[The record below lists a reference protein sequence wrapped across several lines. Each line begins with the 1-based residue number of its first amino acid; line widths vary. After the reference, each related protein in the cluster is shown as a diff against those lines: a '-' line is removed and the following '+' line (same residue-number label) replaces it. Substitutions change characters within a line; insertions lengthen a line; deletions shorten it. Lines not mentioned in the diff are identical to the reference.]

1 MNSYPEVPLRLDSH
15 QDQKKVLSYSWAH
28 QSCQTVQC
36 IRGHLFS
43 LLCTCRF
50 MFGNYNGSVINC
62 RHFYHV
68 FVFLVIILWSCELS
82 STIGCWLFLV
92 EGKKPVTAC
101 AVTFHIN
108 AMDKATTETVK
119 EKLMKK
125 AKDLIETVE
134 IKEDGIKRFGKHLS
148 SKIKSLG
155 TSDVTVDIGIDAHCY
170 KWRFLPHDTCISVAY
185 AIMQCL
191 SVCLVTVKFMYCI
204 EMSKNIPNFFHHRLA
219 TPFKFFLHRIL
230 WQYSNGYPLT
240 GASNTGGVW
249 KKSRFSTSILLYFR
263 NDASQ
268 GHSYYRTPIGTP
280 IQSINWCHFQ
290 WPWMTSNPDF

>member
-1 MNSYPEVPLRLDSH
+1 
-15 QDQKKVLSYSWAH
+15 
-28 QSCQTVQC
+28 
-36 IRGHLFS
+36 
-43 LLCTCRF
+43 
-50 MFGNYNGSVINC
+50 
-62 RHFYHV
+62 
-68 FVFLVIILWSCELS
+68 
-82 STIGCWLFLV
+82 LV

-191 SVCLVTVKFMYCI
+191 SVWLLSSSCTV
-204 EMSKNIPNFFHHRLA
+204 SK
-219 TPFKFFLHRIL
+219 
-230 WQYSNGYPLT
+230 
-240 GASNTGGVW
+240 
-249 KKSRFSTSILLYFR
+249 
-263 NDASQ
+263 
-268 GHSYYRTPIGTP
+268 
-280 IQSINWCHFQ
+280 
-290 WPWMTSNPDF
+290 